1 MLKRFHLN
9 GNTIARISST
19 DSKGRTTHT
28 QDIETWKY
36 SVGLT
41 RFNLNHYTHCL
52 MVENEPW
59 NALLCQKWS
68 HWPFSHKRQII
79 RLRRII
85 HLQNPSKLTEKQMD
99 EVRRIVHPKLRPFH
113 FQIKTYYLSDVN
125 YTTDNP
131 SLVWIRPLWAFWSSS
146 MTGYK
151 NDLMESKKSTGTT
164 RKADLNLVRNLL
176 SLSWPSSFLAS
187 LHGVFVSATF
197 LTGARVAW
205 QLVSAW
211 PSVHE
216 VPSSIPGDIA
226 ALFQLLSFLCSFD
239 YNVALDT
246 LKRGKV

>member
-1 MLKRFHLN
+1 
-9 GNTIARISST
+9 
-19 DSKGRTTHT
+19 
-28 QDIETWKY
+28 
-36 SVGLT
+36 
-41 RFNLNHYTHCL
+41 

-99 EVRRIVHPKLRPFH
+99 KVRRIVHPKLRPFH
-113 FQIKTYYLSDVN
+113 VQIKTYYLSDAN
-125 YTTDNP
+125 YPTDNP

-187 LHGVFVSATF
+187 QHGVFVSATRPKAKGHF
-197 LTGARVAW
+197 SDGSKGGLTVG
-205 QLVSAW
+205 
-211 PSVHE
+211 
-216 VPSSIPGDIA
+216 
-226 ALFQLLSFLCSFD
+226 
-239 YNVALDT
+239 
-246 LKRGKV
+246 

>member
-1 MLKRFHLN
+1 
-9 GNTIARISST
+9 
-19 DSKGRTTHT
+19 
-28 QDIETWKY
+28 
-36 SVGLT
+36 
-41 RFNLNHYTHCL
+41 

-68 HWPFSHKRQII
+68 HWPFSHKRRII

-164 RKADLNLVRNLL
+164 RKADLNLVRNYFLFL
-176 SLSWPSSFLAS
+176 DQVAFLAPRMAFLS
-187 LHGVFVSATF
+187 VPLGQKQRATF
-197 LTGARVAW
+197 LTEARVAW

-211 PSVHE
+211 SSVHE
-216 VPSSIPGDIA
+216 VPTSIPGDMTS
-226 ALFQLLSFLCSFD
+226 LFQLLSFLCSFD
-239 YNVALDT
+239 
-246 LKRGKV
+246 